1 VIHHYFQH
9 SVIII
14 FVIYGK
20 LREHNLDDLI
30 TPSHQSENCLPHRL
44 HHVRINRKSYM
55 VTGSDVLGTKT
66 IKTVKEKIKVFASY
80 NYNENSAEN
89 SNETRLPVKYYG

>member
-1 VIHHYFQH
+1 
-9 SVIII
+9 
-14 FVIYGK
+14 
-20 LREHNLDDLI
+20 
-30 TPSHQSENCLPHRL
+30 
-44 HHVRINRKSYM
+44 M